1 VHDDAQGKD
10 FELEMAWIGTETG
23 GVFSP
28 VPQDLHD
35 EAERKAKEALEG
47 DLE

>member
-10 FELEMAWIGTETG
+10 FELDMAWTSIETG
-23 GVFSP
+23 SVFSP

-35 EAERKAKEALEG
+35 EAERKAKEAMEG